1 MTDKGEGLS
10 KGINTGESSRDTLGV
25 GGIINPKHE
34 GGLINR
40 RVENALDR
48 RMDQANSNLPP
59 KIERR
64 VRLADDGGKLYYVGN
79 KLVTKEEWDAAGL

>member
-1 MTDKGEGLS
+1 
-10 KGINTGESSRDTLGV
+10 
-25 GGIINPKHE
+25 
-34 GGLINR
+34 
-40 RVENALDR
+40 
-48 RMDQANSNLPP
+48 MDQANSNLPP